1 MGLSIR
7 NPETEK
13 LARQVSRLT
22 GETLTEAIGKSLE
35 ERLERLKG
43 SRNRDT
49 IRKEIDKI
57 LARVH
62 ALPVRDE
69 RPEDEILG
77 YDENG
82 IPS

>member
-35 ERLERLKG
+35 ERLERLQG